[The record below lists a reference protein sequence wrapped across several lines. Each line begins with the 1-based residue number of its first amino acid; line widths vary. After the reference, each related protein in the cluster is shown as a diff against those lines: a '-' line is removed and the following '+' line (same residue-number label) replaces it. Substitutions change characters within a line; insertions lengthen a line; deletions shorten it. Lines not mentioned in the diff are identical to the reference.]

1 MSDASSGAQLS
12 GRMRLRAAVA
22 AVAVVAVGAGAAI
35 AALKLTSSG
44 SSGGGAGAP
53 LASVTSEDRA
63 AAEQTVS
70 DFIKGAG
77 TFGYK
82 IGDGGETLE
91 KMLAL
96 KNAPSP
102 SAEVFRSRGDSY
114 LGVRDMIHPQSS
126 LYHDTTSVQRWSD
139 QMEVPSL
146 ASWSVEFVRAE
157 SGDAV
162 SRQFAGEESPSIPV
176 KASFTSVQR
185 VRGVPSEAGGT
196 LVVKE
201 ATYNVEAEVSLVE
214 SGGEWKIVSV
224 DGVSPKFV
232 LSATYPNPDIRVASS
247 QFNPLEEVSPK

>member
-1 MSDASSGAQLS
+1 MSDTTSGAQLS

-44 SSGGGAGAP
+44 SSGGGTGAP

-114 LGVRDMIHPQSS
+114 LGVRDMIH
-126 LYHDTTSVQRWSD
+126 L
-139 QMEVPSL
+139 VPRYDL
-146 ASWSVEFVRAE
+146 CA
-157 SGDAV
+157 AV
-162 SRQFAGEESPSIPV
+162 VGPD
-176 KASFTSVQR
+176 
-185 VRGVPSEAGGT
+185 GGAVARL
-196 LVVKE
+196 LVC
-201 ATYNVEAEVSLVE
+201 
-214 SGGEWKIVSV
+214 
-224 DGVSPKFV
+224 
-232 LSATYPNPDIRVASS
+232 
-247 QFNPLEEVSPK
+247 

>member
-1 MSDASSGAQLS
+1 MSGIGSENRLS

-35 AALKLTSSG
+35 AALKLTSGG
-44 SSGGGAGAP
+44 SSGGGTGAP

-114 LGVRDMIHPQSS
+114 LSVRDMIHPQSS

-176 KASFTSVQR
+176 KASFTSLQR

-214 SGGEWKIVSV
+214 SGGEWKIGSV